1 MASSGFRPNPHA
13 EIRAN
18 SENCVR
24 ICDTHSIREISS
36 SRNRMTKSFESHG
49 FHANRSTQKFR
60 RDLKVTFWSQKSR
73 FNSTKPQINVSISA
87 GYWCYFTQSNAL
99 EYHWGSEHSKGTP
112 WSDSDQFGCTQWL
125 TPPSK
130 TEIEMSRCQI
140 PDTHF
145 DLELIFSVCL
155 FWVCLVGFLYSFG
168 SKRTKTISQKQFG
181 QIWQCQWCFRVR
193 IRLNCSRC

>member
-1 MASSGFRPNPHA
+1 MAFMQIAACTKFGVAWNPLFGL
-13 EIRAN
+13 
-18 SENCVR
+18 
-24 ICDTHSIREISS
+24 
-36 SRNRMTKSFESHG
+36 RNPG
-49 FHANRSTQKFR
+49 STQ
-60 RDLKVTFWSQKSR
+60 RDLRSMCQFQRDIGVISPSLTLWST
-73 FNSTKPQINVSISA
+73 N
-87 GYWCYFTQSNAL
+87 
-99 EYHWGSEHSKGTP
+99 WGSEHSKGTP

-145 DLELIFSVCL
+145 DLEQIFSVCL

-181 QIWQCQWCFRVR
+181 QIWKCQWCFRVR
-193 IRLNCSRC
+193 IRLNWSRC

>member
-36 SRNRMTKSFESHG
+36 SRNRTTKSFESDG
-49 FHANRSTQKFR
+49 FHANRSTQKLR

-73 FNSTKPQINVSISA
+73 FNSARSQINVSISA

-99 EYHWGSEHSKGTP
+99 EYQLRFRALKRNPMIRFRPVWLHTMANFALKDRNRDVTL
-112 WSDSDQFGCTQWL
+112 SDSG
-125 TPPSK
+125 
-130 TEIEMSRCQI
+130 
-140 PDTHF
+140 H
-145 DLELIFSVCL
+145 
-155 FWVCLVGFLYSFG
+155 SF
-168 SKRTKTISQKQFG
+168 
-181 QIWQCQWCFRVR
+181 
-193 IRLNCSRC
+193 